1 MSQRRDTNS
10 CPDGYYR
17 VLNTS
22 ELRELLQDEEKM
34 DQIVR
39 LNEKFQELQVDR
51 ELLLTSNRSLAE
63 ASLSRRPHLQT
74 GKRQLAAKYEE
85 LARLT
90 TACREKQSR
99 LEAHTEKH
107 SPKTAQNLLLEEVA
121 RAEEESE
128 DLLER
133 FMEGRVPLEG
143 FLESF
148 QSSRKVYHV
157 RRAQAEKIQEFNR
170 PKHKWTQ
177 EEEQEKEKEEVKK
190 GELLLEPPRPNGIS
204 AAQGPPRI
212 FQLRYG
218 LTPAI
223 LVPHFPLPTSSASAH
238 AISLPP
244 PPSLP
249 LLADTRPGQAQASGP
264 AAAAAPHHHPCPGKA
279 VGLRVIGQIPGWP
292 APNRPIRLQQ
302 LYRPSPHQ
310 PEPPYR

>member
-1 MSQRRDTNS
+1 MSQKRDTNS

-17 VLNTS
+17 ILNTS

-51 ELLLTSNRSLAE
+51 EGLLTSNRSLAE
-63 ASLSRRPHLQT
+63 ESLARRPHLQN
-74 GKRQLAAKYEE
+74 GKLQLAAKYEE

-99 LEAHTEKH
+99 LEAYTEKH
-107 SPKTAQNLLLEEVA
+107 SPKTAQNLLLEEVG

-133 FMEGRVPLEG
+133 FMEGRVSLEG

-148 QSSRKVYHV
+148 QSSRKVYHI

-170 PKHKWTQ
+170 P
-177 EEEQEKEKEEVKK
+177 EQKLKPADEGPKRG
-190 GELLLEPPRPNGIS
+190 GELGPEPPRPNGVTAPAA
-204 AAQGPPRI
+204 AAQVQPRV

-218 LTPAI
+218 L
-223 LVPHFPLPTSSASAH
+223 LVPHFPLGVSSAPAH

-244 PPSLP
+244 VDSRSGLVQ
-249 LLADTRPGQAQASGP
+249 GQAQASGP
-264 AAAAAPHHHPCPGKA
+264 AAPHPCPGKA

-292 APNRPIRLQQ
+292 TPNRPVRLQQ